1 MTASVGLSVVFLAL
15 VACTETGSGFVQIKT
30 VPVSAISQ
38 PALYFDTAKLEPVRN
53 GEAVLTRK
61 VGTVKLQAEGAG
73 GQLALLC
80 NIVVK
85 KNRITTITVSI
96 AERPPRCQCANSAGQ
111 AAGTPRTCVG

>member
-1 MTASVGLSVVFLAL
+1 MTCAVLPLL
-15 VACTETGSGFVQIKT
+15 WLTACTDTGSGFVQIKT
-30 VPVSAISQ
+30 VPVSSLAQ
-38 PALYFDTAKLEPVRN
+38 PALYFDTTKLEPLRN

-61 VGTVKLQAEGAG
+61 VGTTKLQTDAAG

-85 KNRITTITVSI
+85 KNRITTITVSV

-111 AAGTPRTCVG
+111 AAATPRTCVG

>member
-1 MTASVGLSVVFLAL
+1 MVCAGLLLFELT
-15 VACTETGSGFVQIKT
+15 ACTETGTGFVQIKT
-30 VPVSAISQ
+30 VPVSSITQ
-38 PALYFDTAKLEPVRN
+38 PALYFDTTKLDPLRH

-61 VGTVKLQAEGAG
+61 VGTTKLQTEGTG

-96 AERPPRCQCANSAGQ
+96 AERPPRCQCTNSAAQ
-111 AAGTPRTCVG
+111 SATTPRTCVG